1 MPVVDIVIPSYN
13 RADLLQ
19 ECIEKIESTTSIDY
33 RLTVIDDCSP
43 DKRVQEYIKTLNPK
57 VNKLRNHQNMGFPK
71 TVNKAVRST
80 YNDYVCVLNQDVLP
94 MPGWLEVLVDVLEQ
108 DKKVGVVGPLLLFNP
123 NSPNG
128 IGGAVQHAGLV
139 FNVNKMPIH
148 RFLNWPAD
156 HPKVQKYNDELQ
168 AVTGACML
176 IRRNVWNE
184 NKGLDESYGLGT
196 FEDVTFCVKT
206 KWLAYKV
213 AYTPDAMLYHWVGAS
228 ATEHPSG
235 GYPIQQN
242 YYTFME
248 KAGNSVI
255 YDEWRHW

>member
-1 MPVVDIVIPSYN
+1 MPVVDICIPSYN
-13 RADLLQ
+13 RPDLLQ
-19 ECIEKIESTTSIDY
+19 QCIEKIESTTSIDY
-33 RLTVIDDCSP
+33 KLTVIDDCSP
-43 DKRVQEYIKTLNPK
+43 DKGVQQYISTLNSK
-57 VNKLRNHQNMGFPK
+57 VNKLRNHQNQGFPK

-80 YNDYVCVLNQDVLP
+80 YNDYICILNSDTLP

-108 DKKVGVVGPLLLFNP
+108 DKKVGIVGPLLLFHP

-128 IGGAVQHAGLV
+128 IGGAVQHAGIV

-176 IRRNVWNE
+176 IRRKVWNE
-184 NKGLDESYGLGT
+184 IGGFAEVYGAGT
-196 FEDVTFCVKT
+196 FEDCEFTIKS

-228 ATEHPSG
+228 AIEHPSG

-242 YYTFME
+242 YYKWLE
-248 KAGNSVI
+248 RCGGSVI
-255 YDEWRHW
+255 MDDWKWW